1 MAMRAQFFVCGYVRA
16 FIFIMKLIYQDHLL
30 IKLASEDV
38 VTLRSSEPNS
48 QQSFFIVYN
57 MLTTRVLAVFEN
69 TSQQLLDIFED
80 FCDLF
85 RNSCLN
91 SDARYT
97 SSPSNN
103 IYANLSQ
110 QRFKQ
115 TIISAKNGEDP
126 IPVLYTNALFK
137 L

>member
-1 MAMRAQFFVCGYVRA
+1 M
-16 FIFIMKLIYQDHLL
+16 

-48 QQSFFIVYN
+48 QQSFFVVYN
-57 MLTTRVLAVFEN
+57 MLTTEILAVYEN
-69 TSQQLLDIFED
+69 TSQQLLEIFED
-80 FCDLF
+80 FCDMF

-103 IYANLSQ
+103 IFANLSQ

-115 TIISAKNGEDP
+115 TIISAKNGEAHQ
-126 IPVLYTNALFK
+126 VHYVVYC
-137 L
+137 

>member
-1 MAMRAQFFVCGYVRA
+1 
-16 FIFIMKLIYQDHLL
+16 
-30 IKLASEDV
+30 V

-48 QQSFFIVYN
+48 QQSFFVVYN
-57 MLTTRVLAVFEN
+57 MLTTQVLAVFEN

-115 TIISAKNGEDP
+115 TIISAKNGKGIIWDQQSFLQSKLF
-126 IPVLYTNALFK
+126 VDHTNHVNLKSVRFGLGFFQGLFLNYVK
-137 L
+137 SNF

>member
-1 MAMRAQFFVCGYVRA
+1 VAAALQ
-16 FIFIMKLIYQDHLL
+16 
-30 IKLASEDV
+30 
-38 VTLRSSEPNS
+38 
-48 QQSFFIVYN
+48 
-57 MLTTRVLAVFEN
+57 VLGVFEN
-69 TSQQLLDIFED
+69 TSQQLLDIFEN

-91 SDARYT
+91 SEARYT

-115 TIISAKNGEDP
+115 TIISAKNGR
-126 IPVLYTNALFK
+126 Y
-137 L
+137 

>member
-1 MAMRAQFFVCGYVRA
+1 M
-16 FIFIMKLIYQDHLL
+16 LIVETDALQDHLL

-48 QQSFFIVYN
+48 QQSFFVVYN
-57 MLTTRVLAVFEN
+57 MITTEVLAVFEN

-115 TIISAKNGEDP
+115 TIISAKNGEYGRK
-126 IPVLYTNALFK
+126 VRYGTYLSRYYTVPY
-137 L
+137 